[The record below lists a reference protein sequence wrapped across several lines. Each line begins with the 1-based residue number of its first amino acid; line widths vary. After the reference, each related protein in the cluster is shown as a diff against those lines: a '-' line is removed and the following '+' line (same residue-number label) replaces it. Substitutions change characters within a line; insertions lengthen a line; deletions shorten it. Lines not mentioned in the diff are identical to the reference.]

1 MSTESA
7 LAVEVHYFASI
18 EQCSSW
24 PPEISHI
31 YRTCNSPLPSWCFT
45 GPYPP
50 ASNRTFSL
58 LSELSESFTCDDSRS
73 VVQERLSDV
82 FNVSLSTV
90 ADIRSLI
97 KNYGSVRSAL
107 PFVLGLMR
115 VLAHMCVPESIIIT
129 DTPFVRPRRPAPDRG
144 FDGAATMLACH
155 VKDSSSLMD
164 ISKES
169 PYSSCSEQGSE
180 VSLPT
185 IDMMSGDTLFPS
197 ECSDT
202 GPPSID
208 LPLEAH
214 VVPGRGRQ
222 FFAVIPFLSIADSNN
237 VVDMMSS
244 VACQRYVWGIP
255 EPAVG
260 FALSETG
267 VVAKLVVSWVDLATH
282 VIHIACADSR
292 QCGIFD
298 LTNPTSTLRFSQ
310 LILDLSPYFAFT
322 TEPLF
327 PNNRLDWRSDTAEIT
342 SENFTSWRDRVEQW
356 VQDVETSSGKAS
368 FSRPPTPPPS
378 PPTIASDKDI
388 SLTKSNG
395 HFASDPR
402 ETSSRPL
409 EKELSESTEPEKP
422 RSYCSS
428 SDFIGFG
435 FSAWSPPDTES
446 DAEVTWMLDR
456 TIFLATR
463 IPFDVSKA
471 FPGDEA
477 IEFNDRLAAYDEIC
491 DFVWP
496 SSWDAVDG
504 SLSQSKILLFQQ
516 ASECKLSRNSVLTL
530 EHQQRLQERMSAIL
544 YASAGSFTRDMKQQ
558 GIKVKEEDGRY
569 DWDALLYHF
578 YSKNGE
584 DVSPYVLCIELK
596 PEFSKDPDEPFIS
609 RETDSSMSP
618 MLNCWSK
625 LTGNNSEETDPCV
638 SRRSLLSQRA
648 RIALMQA
655 TDFLMKLNPML
666 NSPDALKKLVQDRSR
681 QEPRVGKCDA
691 LLFAAIE
698 GCSIGAEFIV
708 SPDKISQPDDLK
720 SVLHNRVHT
729 VEKSATPAPEPG
741 PTHPFANHLLLPHFV
756 AKYQGVAEHQG
767 VDKVSIQGRMHLAS
781 LVAFYSAFGIDDY
794 PFYCLVTFGK
804 VGTLLMAWRSS
815 IHKQT
820 YLVERNMRKFDLS
833 VPIEAF
839 QFATFLLRLRDDQEK
854 LKQHVEQRLKEGVDQ
869 DRLRQ
874 WTKCA
879 QMGETPNDQDAEAG
893 LPVVPPPSPDPYQH
907 HLIQR

>member
-73 VVQERLSDV
+73 VVQERLSDL
-82 FNVSLSTV
+82 FDVSLSTV

-97 KNYGSVRSAL
+97 KNCGSARSAL
-107 PFVLGLMR
+107 PFVLGLLR

-129 DTPFVRPRRPAPDRG
+129 DTPFVRPRRPTPDRA
-144 FDGAATMLACH
+144 FDGVATMLACH
-155 VKDSSSLMD
+155 IKDNSSLMD
-164 ISKES
+164 VFREN
-169 PYSSCSEQGSE
+169 PDSSCSEQGSE
-180 VSLPT
+180 LSLPT
-185 IDMMSGDTLFPS
+185 VDMMSADTLFPS
-197 ECSDT
+197 DSSDT

-214 VVPGRGRQ
+214 VLPGRGKQ
-222 FFAVIPFLSIADSNN
+222 CFAALPFLSITDSNN

-244 VACQRYVWGIP
+244 VACQRFVWGIP

-260 FALSETG
+260 FVLSETG
-267 VVAKLVVSWVDLATH
+267 VVAKLVVSWVEPATH
-282 VIHIACADSR
+282 VIHIACPDSR

-310 LILDLSPYFAFT
+310 LILDLSPYLALT
-322 TEPLF
+322 IEPLF

-342 SENFTSWRDRVEQW
+342 SGSFTSWRDRVAQW
-356 VQDVETSSGKAS
+356 IQEVETSSGKAS

-388 SLTKSNG
+388 SLTKS
-395 HFASDPR
+395 DPR

-409 EKELSESTEPEKP
+409 ETELSESTEPERPK
-422 RSYCSS
+422 SYCSS

-435 FSAWSPPDTES
+435 FLHGDHPKS
-446 DAEVTWMLDR
+446 R
-456 TIFLATR
+456 ATPN
-463 IPFDVSKA
+463 ISW
-471 FPGDEA
+471 DEA
-477 IEFNDRLAAYDEIC
+477 IEFNERLAAYDEIC
-491 DFVWP
+491 GFVWP
-496 SSWDAVDG
+496 SSWDTESCQVD
-504 SLSQSKILLFQQ
+504 
-516 ASECKLSRNSVLTL
+516 
-530 EHQQRLQERMSAIL
+530 
-544 YASAGSFTRDMKQQ
+544 GSFTRDMQQQ
-558 GIKVKEEDGRY
+558 GTKMKEEDGRY

-578 YSKNGE
+578 YAKNGE
-584 DVSPYVLCIELK
+584 DVSPYVLPRQTIHFARNGLMDQ
-596 PEFSKDPDEPFIS
+596 PDAQLLVKDHWKQLRRNHSMCF
-609 RETDSSMSP
+609 RTFETADD
-618 MLNCWSK
+618 LQ
-625 LTGNNSEETDPCV
+625 
-638 SRRSLLSQRA
+638 RRSSLSQRVH
-648 RIALMQA
+648 ITVIQA
-655 TDFLMKLNPML
+655 TNLMMKVNPML
-666 NSPDALKKLVQDRSR
+666 NSPDEVKKLVEDRSR

-698 GCSIGAEFIV
+698 GCSIGAEFII

-720 SVLHNRVHT
+720 SVLHNHVHT
-729 VEKSATPAPEPG
+729 VEKPAPG
-741 PTHPFANHLLLPHFV
+741 SRIGT
-756 AKYQGVAEHQG
+756 
-767 VDKVSIQGRMHLAS
+767 DVSFCQPSTAPPLRSKIPAS

-794 PFYCLVTFGK
+794 PFYCLVTSGK

-815 IHKQT
+815 THKQT
-820 YLVERNMRKFDLS
+820 YLVERNTRKFDLS

-879 QMGETPNDQDAEAG
+879 QMGESPNDQDVETG
-893 LPVVPPPSPDPYQH
+893 LPVVPPPSPDPYRHQF
-907 HLIQR
+907 IQR